1 MSNPVQPPQQQQPYY
16 YPQPKKSSGFKWLW
30 IILVALLVF
39 GIFFTGFAFI
49 FLAKAFAPSGKSYKY
64 ETVGTGNGKIAVI
77 KLDYD
82 IYFSESLA
90 RQFKKYREDK
100 SIKAILLHVNSPGGG
115 VAASQEMYEE
125 VKKTR
130 DSGKPVVV
138 SVESIGASGA
148 YLASCGATLIVS
160 NPGSLVGSIGVIME
174 IVSIKDMAEK
184 LGIKSNTIKSGDL
197 KDTGNPFRD
206 LNEKDKEYL
215 NDLVEDSYQ
224 QFLEVVSKER
234 KIDME
239 SLKKIANGRV
249 FTGRQAMDLKL
260 IDSIGTYYDALRIA
274 AQLGKI
280 EGEPSIVMEKPAPG
294 IFEYLMENMS
304 KIGFS
309 GIKDLLKEEYLEQP
323 MLQYKYVK

>member
-1 MSNPVQPPQQQQPYY
+1 M
-16 YPQPKKSSGFKWLW
+16 
-30 IILVALLVF
+30 
-39 GIFFTGFAFI
+39 
-49 FLAKAFAPSGKSYKY
+49 
-64 ETVGTGNGKIAVI
+64 
-77 KLDYD
+77 
-82 IYFSESLA
+82 
-90 RQFKKYREDK
+90 
-100 SIKAILLHVNSPGGG
+100 
-115 VAASQEMYEE
+115 
-125 VKKTR
+125 
-130 DSGKPVVV
+130 
-138 SVESIGASGA
+138 
-148 YLASCGATLIVS
+148 
-160 NPGSLVGSIGVIME
+160 
-174 IVSIKDMAEK
+174 
-184 LGIKSNTIKSGDL
+184 
-197 KDTGNPFRD
+197 
-206 LNEKDKEYL
+206 